1 MSLAIQTNV
10 SALYAQGALRSNQ
23 SKLASTMER
32 LSTGIRVNG
41 AKDDAAGLAIGQ
53 NMTSQIRG
61 MEQAIRNVNDGI
73 NLVQTAEG
81 GLNSVSNLLQRM
93 RELAVQA
100 ANGTYSGVQRAY
112 LQKEA
117 EALREQIDEVVD
129 TTVWN
134 GVNLLGGGFSRPI
147 QVGSDVG
154 VKMDIAIPEL
164 PFMLQPQFLNGS
176 FDAGV
181 AGSTS
186 IQGWTASN
194 QRIRLDGTSTVA
206 GWPTPTDPTT
216 APGGGIES
224 VSGSGTFNTQLS
236 ASTSSNTGLSLE
248 LSSNLSGV
256 ANNPAGVG
264 AVLHGPVVSSNAA
277 TSLTTGDTISFD
289 WRAQGGTDAF
299 DVYAYIVDTQTGR
312 TEELLNATGASAADT
327 RPWTTVSHTV
337 AAAGEYRFVF
347 VSGCWDATGGQV
359 AGAKL
364 FIDNVTVATSSGRRS
379 DSGLSDINSAS
390 SASIALGTI
399 DTALNAVNSARST
412 MGSYIDRLLH
422 IADNLGKVSS
432 NAVQS
437 RSTIIDTDYALE
449 TTALAKHQIIQQ
461 AATAILAQAN
471 QQPRAVMALLKNLRS

>member
-81 GLNSVSNLLQRM
+81 GLSSVSNLLQRM

-134 GVNLLGGGFSRPI
+134 GVNLLGGSFSRPI

-236 ASTSSNTGLSLE
+236 ASTSSNSGLSLE

-277 TSLTTGDTISFD
+277 TSLAIGDTLSFD
-289 WRAQGGTDAF
+289 WRAQGGDK
-299 DVYAYIVDTQTGR
+299 
-312 TEELLNATGASAADT
+312 AT
-327 RPWTTVSHTV
+327 
-337 AAAGEYRFVF
+337 FF
-347 VSGCWDATGGQV
+347 
-359 AGAKL
+359 L
-364 FIDNVTVATSSGRRS
+364 
-379 DSGLSDINSAS
+379 
-390 SASIALGTI
+390 
-399 DTALNAVNSARST
+399 
-412 MGSYIDRLLH
+412 
-422 IADNLGKVSS
+422 
-432 NAVQS
+432 
-437 RSTIIDTDYALE
+437 
-449 TTALAKHQIIQQ
+449 
-461 AATAILAQAN
+461 
-471 QQPRAVMALLKNLRS
+471 